1 MRPHGW
7 QVCSELLKRFV
18 VPTLAPS
25 PTIIPQTTEVLSQ
38 ASKGI
43 SLEALGFNNVH
54 RFSNMIVTS
63 PRGTPNLDMYALFN
77 IRSSDNSH
85 I

>member
-1 MRPHGW
+1 M
-7 QVCSELLKRFV
+7 SL
-18 VPTLAPS
+18 
-25 PTIIPQTTEVLSQ
+25 IPEAVSEVLSK

-43 SLEALGFNNVH
+43 RLEALGFNNVH

>member
-1 MRPHGW
+1 MPLP
-7 QVCSELLKRFV
+7 LLEEIEICR
-18 VPTLAPS
+18 TNLRIS
-25 PTIIPQTTEVLSQ
+25 PTIIPQTTKVLSQ

>member
-1 MRPHGW
+1 MP
-7 QVCSELLKRFV
+7 L
-18 VPTLAPS
+18 PS
-25 PTIIPQTTEVLSQ
+25 PITRGNRDLSYPHPHLIHDHTANPEVSSQT
-38 ASKGI
+38 SKGI
-43 SLEALGFNNVH
+43 RLGALGFNNVH